1 MTAIDLII
9 LMVFLISISIGF
21 FRGFTFELLSL
32 TSWVFSF
39 WAAFYFMDDV
49 SLLYHSYIQID
60 LVRSILSFFSV
71 LIPLLI
77 LCGITSRMLGKL
89 TRGSTFGNVD
99 RTAGAIFGFLRSS
112 VIVLLSLFFLRIFF
126 SNATWWQESAAI
138 PIFIKAMESLEKFS
152 PILFD
157 SDAFI

>member
-1 MTAIDLII
+1 MATIDLII
-9 LMVFLISISIGF
+9 LIVFLLSISIGF

-39 WAAFYFMDDV
+39 WSAFYFMDFV
-49 SLLYHSYIQID
+49 SLLYHPYIQIE

-77 LCGITSRMLGKL
+77 LCGISSRMLGNL
-89 TRGSTFGNVD
+89 TRSSTFGNVD
-99 RTAGAIFGFLRSS
+99 RTAGAIFGLLRSS
-112 VIVLLSLFFLRIFF
+112 VIVLLSLFFMRIFF
-126 SNATWWQESAAI
+126 SNTTWWQESAAI
-138 PIFIKAMESLEKFS
+138 PIFIKAMESIEKIS